1 MTPFAR
7 YRFLFLCLTP
17 LFLAVPA
24 RAVDGVIE
32 INQARALL
40 GNVTPGDTAGFPV
53 TIAAG
58 SSGSY
63 RLTGNLTVSSDAV
76 DAIEVLAA
84 DVTLDLNGFTI
95 DGPTVCTGF
104 LPGPVICT
112 PENATAAGIDARL
125 AQGLRVTNGT
135 IRNMPYA
142 GVICDR
148 RCQVVGVQAFENGRN
163 GVAAS
168 SGSLITQSRAF
179 HNGSFGFVSS
189 GGLQNSWGSLFLGN
203 VSVAN
208 GDAGISVA
216 LNDLIADNLVAG
228 NGSDGIEGHT
238 FLAAR
243 NVSSGNGGSGLSMLH
258 GLAHGNACRSN
269 TGHGFS
275 TTSIGMV
282 ALHGNSFVGNT
293 AGPIDGPP
301 VQVGPNGCGGQVCP

>member
-1 MTPFAR
+1 MTPFSR
-7 YRFLFLCLTP
+7 YRSLFLL
-17 LFLAVPA
+17 LLSLAVPA
-24 RAVDGVIE
+24 GAVDGVIE

-58 SSGSY
+58 HSGSY
-63 RLTGNLTVSSDAV
+63 RLTGNLSVSSDAV

-84 DVTLDLNGFTI
+84 DVTIDLNGFTI

-112 PENATAAGIDARL
+112 PENATSAGIDATL

-135 IRNMPYA
+135 IRNMPYT
-142 GVICDR
+142 GVVCDR
-148 RCQVVGVQAFENGRN
+148 RCQVVGVQAVENGRS
-163 GVAAS
+163 GIAVS
-168 SGSLITQSRAF
+168 SGSLVTQSRAF
-179 HNGSFGFVSS
+179 HNGTFGFRSL

-216 LNDLIADNLVAG
+216 LNDLIADNLVVA

-243 NVSSGNGGSGLSMLH
+243 NVSSGNGGAGLSMLH
-258 GLAHGNACRSN
+258 GLVHGNVCRAN

-282 ALHGNSFVGNT
+282 ALHGNSFVGNA

-301 VQVGPNGCGGQVCP
+301 VQTGPNGCGSQVCP